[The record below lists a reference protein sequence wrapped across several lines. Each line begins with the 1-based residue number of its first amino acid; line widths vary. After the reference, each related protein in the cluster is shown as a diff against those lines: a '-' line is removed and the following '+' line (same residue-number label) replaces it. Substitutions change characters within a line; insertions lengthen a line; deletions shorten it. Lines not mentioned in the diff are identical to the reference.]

1 MSNKL
6 NVMQF
11 NYNYEHSFT
20 LAILALTMPT
30 FHFQGFEFAFSVWF
44 IANG

>member
-1 MSNKL
+1 
-6 NVMQF
+6 MQF

-30 FHFQGFEFAFSVWF
+30 FHFQGFEFAFSGWF